1 MAKKIKKDTLAPKA
15 APAPDVKDEYRT
27 RFRTVYFL
35 SLLALIMMHMIVSGV
50 DPIALITQIWERPDG
65 ILISLGNIASWAW
78 SFIYSTRLLYLIGLI
93 LILEFWFFPHMIRY
107 KYIQFSPGPL
117 LSITAALF
125 ILFVIRFM
133 GIID

>member
-1 MAKKIKKDTLAPKA
+1 MVKKKT
-15 APAPDVKDEYRT
+15 VKEMQVQVEEDHRS
-27 RFRTVYFL
+27 RFRVVYVL
-35 SLLALIMMHMIVSGV
+35 SLVALIMMHMIVSGV
-50 DPIALITQIWERPDG
+50 DPIAMITIIWQRPDG
-65 ILISLGNIASWAW
+65 ILISISRIAGWAA
-78 SFIYSTRLLYLIGLI
+78 SFFLSTRTLYLIGLI

-117 LSITAALF
+117 LAITASLF

>member
-1 MAKKIKKDTLAPKA
+1 MARKKPVAVPETRKEDDHQK
-15 APAPDVKDEYRT
+15 
-27 RFRTVYFL
+27 RFRVVYTL
-35 SLLALIMMHMIVSGV
+35 SLVALIMMHMIVSNA
-50 DPIALITQIWERPDG
+50 DPVGMITVIWERPDG
-65 ILISLGNIASWAW
+65 ILISISGFAGWAAG
-78 SFIYSTRLLYLIGLI
+78 FFLSTRTLYLIGLI

-117 LSITAALF
+117 LSITTALL